1 MALPFKVKINET
13 LSELEKCLSKSITAK
28 EKERIQMIYWLK
40 TNLVSTRREQAL
52 LLSRYES
59 TITRWLTNSW
69 IGELQKLLK
78 LKNAPGKASKILG
91 EVLTGLQEK
100 LSEPVELKSLG

>member
-1 MALPFKVKINET
+1 MALSFKVKINET

-59 TITRWLTNSW
+59 TITRWLTNS
-69 IGELQKLLK
+69 
-78 LKNAPGKASKILG
+78 
-91 EVLTGLQEK
+91 
-100 LSEPVELKSLG
+100 

>member
-1 MALPFKVKINET
+1 MALSFKVKINET

-28 EKERIQMIYWLK
+28 GKERIQMIYWLK

-59 TITRWLTNSW
+59 MITRWLINS
-69 IGELQKLLK
+69 
-78 LKNAPGKASKILG
+78 
-91 EVLTGLQEK
+91 
-100 LSEPVELKSLG
+100 